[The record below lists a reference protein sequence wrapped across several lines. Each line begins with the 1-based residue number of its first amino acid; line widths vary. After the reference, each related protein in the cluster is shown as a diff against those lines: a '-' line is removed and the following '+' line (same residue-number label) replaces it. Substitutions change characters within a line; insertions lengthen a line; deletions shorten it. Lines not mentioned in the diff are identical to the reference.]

1 MLRGTGAKFL
11 LSFLQFS
18 VLHPF
23 RGMFMAKA
31 RKSVLQLVRQPRSL
45 VCFMACSLFLFAGC
59 HTSEDAVWAAT
70 QMSVTA
76 KCLSD
81 YYTALNMIL
90 ADTDQIYI
98 LNEQLFSKP
107 YTPENR
113 ELLKNNRAELEK
125 RAVLAADFSTRSE
138 ERRVGKEC

>member
-1 MLRGTGAKFL
+1 
-11 LSFLQFS
+11 
-18 VLHPF
+18 
-23 RGMFMAKA
+23 MFMAKA

-59 HTSEDAVWAAT
+59 HTSEDAVWAAPP
-70 QMSVTA
+70 MSVTA

-81 YYTALNMIL
+81 YYTVFFLN
-90 ADTDQIYI
+90 DTATTEIYT